1 MSPHAPLVTKPSDRL
16 SDAACWEAVL
26 DRDAGFDGHFYYSV
40 DTTGIYCR
48 PSCPAKRPKRA
59 HVQFHDTVEQAE
71 AAGFRACKRC
81 RPGRPSLAA
90 QHSARIAKACR
101 MIEAAET
108 PPPLPEL
115 AAAVGLSPYH
125 FHRLFKAALG
135 VTPKAYAA
143 AHRDRRVREGLPG
156 AATVT
161 EALYDAGFNS
171 SGRFYATATEA
182 LGMSP
187 RTYRAGGAGTEI
199 RYATGTCSLGTILV
213 AASDE
218 GVCAIFLGDAP
229 EDLVAEL
236 RERFPRAALR
246 EGDAAFAALTAK
258 TITCVEA
265 PGEPF
270 DLPLD
275 IKGTAFQLRVWEA
288 LRHIPPGTTASY
300 AEIAEAIGAPDA
312 VRAVAGACAA
322 NKIAVAIP
330 CHRVVRSDGALSGYR
345 WGVERKRAL
354 LGKEKS
360 RR

>member
-1 MSPHAPLVTKPSDRL
+1 MTLLTPDAPDRL
-16 SDAACWEAVL
+16 SDEARWEAVL
-26 DRDAGFDGHFYYSV
+26 RRDAGFDGHFYYSV

-59 HVQFHDTVEQAE
+59 HVHFHDTVEKAE

-81 RPGRPSLAA
+81 RPGGPSLATRHNA
-90 QHSARIAKACR
+90 KIAEVCRI
-101 MIEAAET
+101 IEAAET
-108 PPPLPEL
+108 PPPLADL
-115 AAAVGLSPYH
+115 AAAVGLSPHH

-143 AHRDRRVREGLPG
+143 AHRDKRVREALPQ
-156 AATVT
+156 AKTVT

-187 RTYRAGGAGTEI
+187 GTYRDGGAGTEI
-199 RYATGTCSLGTILV
+199 RYATGTCSLGAILV
-213 AASDE
+213 AATGK
-218 GVCAIFLGDAP
+218 GVCAIFLGDAQK
-229 EDLVAEL
+229 DLVAEL
-236 RERFPRAALR
+236 RKRFPRAALA

-258 TITCVEA
+258 AIAIVEA
-265 PGEPF
+265 PGAQA

-288 LRHIPPGTTASY
+288 LRRIPAGTTASY
-300 AEIAEAIGAPDA
+300 AEVAESIGAPEA
-312 VRAVAGACAA
+312 ARAVAGACAA

-330 CHRVVRSDGALSGYR
+330 CHRVVRSDGTLSGYR

-360 RR
+360 DC